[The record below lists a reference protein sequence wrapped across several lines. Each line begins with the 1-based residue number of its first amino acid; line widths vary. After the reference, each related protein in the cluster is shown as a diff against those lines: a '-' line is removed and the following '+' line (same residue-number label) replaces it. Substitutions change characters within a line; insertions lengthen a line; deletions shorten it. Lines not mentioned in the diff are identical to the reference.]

1 MNTLTKEGKGK
12 MARRPNK
19 RHGTALYETIVGLKD
34 VDECIRFFNDLCSI
48 TELSAIEQRFEV
60 ARLLSE
66 GQVYTD
72 IMERTGASSAT
83 ISRVNRVLNYGK
95 DGLQDVLERMKNKE

>member
-1 MNTLTKEGKGK
+1 

-19 RHGTALYETIVGLKD
+19 RHGEALYEAIMELKD
-34 VDECIRFFNDLCSI
+34 IDECIRFFNDLCSI
-48 TELSAIEQRFEV
+48 TELSSIEQRFEV

-95 DGLQDVLERMKNKE
+95 DGLHDVLERQKAKE

>member
-1 MNTLTKEGKGK
+1 

-19 RHGTALYETIVGLKD
+19 RHGTALYEAIMELKD

-48 TELSAIEQRFEV
+48 TELSSIEQRFEV

-95 DGLQDVLERMKNKE
+95 DGLHDVLERHKAKE

>member
-1 MNTLTKEGKGK
+1 

-19 RHGTALYETIVGLKD
+19 RHGDRLYETIMEIKD

-72 IMERTGASSAT
+72 IMEKTGASSAT

-95 DGLQDVLERMKNKE
+95 DGLHDVLERQKKKETE

>member
-1 MNTLTKEGKGK
+1 
-12 MARRPNK
+12 MARMPNK
-19 RHGTALYETIVGLKD
+19 RHSDELYKTIMELKD
-34 VDECIRFFNDLCSI
+34 VDECERFFNDLCSI

-60 ARLLSE
+60 ARLLSQ

-72 IMERTGASSAT
+72 IMEQTGASSAT

-95 DGLQDVLERMKNKE
+95 DGLKDVLDRYKG